1 MVRTANNAPND
12 RILEYVMAY
21 GIDSTAVPARI
32 RIMAGAKAY
41 CNANSSAPMAAAM
54 MVAWLKTFRCFGRSF
69 SLMAVAYRFVVA
81 IPTNWHMYAVES
93 IHAIPGP
100 SAANSKIDDP
110 VIPMTLVSI
119 NDKIGCNNQMPNVGN
134 PKRTN
139 SITLGTGGG
148 PALSTCRRSAAGLDD
163 EEDEDTAAW
172 RDVLL
177 RGRWIRVVVSR
188 RCTWRN
194 DGLRTATLEYPDER
208 GESARRRNT
217 NTGSIPAK

>member
-1 MVRTANNAPND
+1 
-12 RILEYVMAY
+12 
-21 GIDSTAVPARI
+21 
-32 RIMAGAKAY
+32 
-41 CNANSSAPMAAAM
+41 
-54 MVAWLKTFRCFGRSF
+54 
-69 SLMAVAYRFVVA
+69 
-81 IPTNWHMYAVES
+81 MYAVES

-110 VIPMTLVSI
+110 VIPMTEVSI

-163 EEDEDTAAW
+163 GDEDEDTAAR

-177 RGRWIRVVVSR
+177 RGRWIRAVVSR

-208 GESARRRNT
+208 DGESATRRRNT
-217 NTGSIPAK
+217 NTGSIPAKKCDCGFFLLCP